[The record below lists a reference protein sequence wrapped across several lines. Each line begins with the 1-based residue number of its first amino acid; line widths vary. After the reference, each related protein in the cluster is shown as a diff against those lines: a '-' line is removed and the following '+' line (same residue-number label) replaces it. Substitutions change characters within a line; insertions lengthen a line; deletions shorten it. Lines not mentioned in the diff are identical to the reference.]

1 MNPIRGIVKG
11 SPYKTT
17 DVTEQS
23 DDDID
28 RQIEADNGEWQKQA
42 LKYVRERIFP
52 DSRYKLKKFMEDEQL
67 NKIRL
72 DRTLFHLPKSQ
83 GSYVEA
89 RTGRVTADGSK
100 AKENCILQEVIEMMN
115 WKQR

>member
-1 MNPIRGIVKG
+1 MAVNVRFMMKHCFPSKPTPTGRGYSAIQSHHMHLKCSMKDVLRELSTTYKLMNPIRGIVPG

-42 LKYVRERIFP
+42 SKYVRERIFP
-52 DSRYKLKKFMEDEQL
+52 ESRYKLKKFVQDEQ
-67 NKIRL
+67 
-72 DRTLFHLPKSQ
+72 
-83 GSYVEA
+83 
-89 RTGRVTADGSK
+89 
-100 AKENCILQEVIEMMN
+100 
-115 WKQR
+115 